1 MNTLEAIHTHK
12 LIAIIRGAKKEDLLL
27 IGNSLKEGGIR
38 LVEVTLNSPDA
49 IEGINQMAEAFEGKI
64 KIGAGTVLDPESA
77 RSAIEAGADFILS
90 PTVNTETIKMTKRY
104 GKVSIPGAYTPTE
117 ILTAYEHGADLI
129 KVFPA
134 SIGSGY
140 IKDIRGPLPHIP
152 LVPTGGVNETNIIE
166 FQKAGATAFGIG
178 SSLVNTKA
186 EVTDTFLKELTAKA
200 QTFVHLVS
208 N

>member
-1 MNTLEAIHTHK
+1 MNTLEAIYTYK

-27 IGNSLKEGGIR
+27 IGNSLKEGGIQ
-38 LVEVTLNSPDA
+38 LVEVTLNSPGA
-49 IEGINQMAEAFEGKI
+49 IEGIKQMAEVFKGEI

-90 PTVNTETIKMTKRY
+90 PTVNTETIKLTKRY

-152 LVPTGGVNETNIIE
+152 LVPTGGVTETNIVD

-178 SSLVNTKA
+178 SSLVNTKT
-186 EVTDTFLKELTAKA
+186 EVTDEYLLEITNKAK
-200 QTFVHLVS
+200 TFVQLVQK
-208 N
+208 